1 MNKVDKIMN
10 IVASVLT
17 IVTSIMSAG
26 LFGVSVFAPD
36 SVKDF
41 GREVGNWTPLPNGGG
56 YGTEIIPD
64 QAAIYYF
71 ATVLFAVG
79 MAALFTFFYYRLSYL
94 NDRALVA
101 GGTERRWMYA
111 AMGGLFLILFLVFQ
125 LELPKS
131 IFFAQQLQDLALLK
145 PLLAFAYSSIG
156 GVVMGVAT
164 FILAAGFA
172 ALYFILFI
180 VVPRRAKER
189 KLESAWRM

>member
-41 GREVGNWTPLPNGGG
+41 GREVGNWTPLPNVGG